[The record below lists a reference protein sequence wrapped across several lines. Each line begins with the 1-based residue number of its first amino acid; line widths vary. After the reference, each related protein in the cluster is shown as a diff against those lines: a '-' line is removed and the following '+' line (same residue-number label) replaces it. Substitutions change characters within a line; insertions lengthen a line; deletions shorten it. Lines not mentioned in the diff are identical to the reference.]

1 MPNISANISSYY
13 GIVVTVRKQIEV
25 CDFTRSKRK
34 QTYIIRTDEPAN
46 LRVVV
51 PAVQVIQFRLGIEVI
66 ALVPER
72 IDHTDVRAAGDRIA
86 AGVSNAGVFAP
97 SVVAV
102 VGYNITRRIRQRGDL
117 TLSVITVVVG
127 GGSAACD
134 VIETDQTGGV
144 IQEER
149 SFAVFLLTKK
159 LS

>member
-1 MPNISANISSYY
+1 M
-13 GIVVTVRKQIEV
+13 
-25 CDFTRSKRK
+25 
-34 QTYIIRTDEPAN
+34 
-46 LRVVV
+46 
-51 PAVQVIQFRLGIEVI
+51 
-66 ALVPER
+66 
-72 IDHTDVRAAGDRIA
+72 RAAGDRIA

-127 GGSAACD
+127 GDSAACD

-149 SFAVFLLTKK
+149 SFAVFLLTKQ